1 MATLRETLERCFA
14 AVAFADAADHGEAMR
29 MAGVTPAP
37 ACAGRL
43 EDVFAAVAFAEAD
56 CRDAAL
62 EMMGCVRPARRVIRN
77 SFLADVGLGD
87 VAVCYGVAPI

>member
-14 AVAFADAADHGEAMR
+14 AVAFADAAEHGEAMR
-29 MAGVTPAP
+29 MAGVTATP

-62 EMMGCVRPARRVIRN
+62 EMMGCARPARRIIHS
-77 SFLADVGLGD
+77 SFLDNVGLGD
-87 VAVCYGVAPI
+87 VAVCYGVVPI